1 MLRIADHITRQAHR
15 HPDRPAV
22 TFGREIFT
30 WAVFEKRCWGVA
42 AMLHDL
48 GILPGDRV
56 AYLGLNSHR
65 YFECY
70 HAPSRIG
77 AILVPLNIRLSVA
90 ELVECVTDC
99 TPKAL
104 IVDPRFVNEA
114 RSIASA
120 CPSIEVLICGTSD
133 QGPDDMCSY
142 DQIVGQHQSVD
153 PRCFNELASQDS
165 DTIIIFYTS
174 GTTGRAKGVMLSH
187 TGLFTNAIGVPPL
200 FGLREGE
207 THLLAGPMFHL
218 GAGSR
223 VYSALMLGAHTVL
236 LPKFDVA
243 QALMAIEQHRINVI
257 VLVPT
262 MLAMLLEHPQFG
274 EFDLSSLRLITY
286 GAAPMPIALLE
297 RAMVTLPDIQ
307 FGQAYG
313 MTEVSPVLTVL
324 TPDEHD
330 PIGRA
335 ANRLTSVGR
344 PLSYVDLR
352 VVDSTDRPLE
362 PGETGEIIV
371 RGPNVMNGYWKQPE
385 LTAEALRGGFFHT
398 GDAGYLDEDGFVYLV
413 GRLKEMIIT
422 GAENV
427 YPIEIENV
435 LSQHPA
441 VAACAVFGLP
451 DDFWGETVHAVV
463 RSKAGIATDE
473 ATLIEHC
480 RSHLAHYKCP
490 RTVSFRSEAMPLSSS
505 NKIDKSALRQSL
517 LSPGEISTIM
527 DT

>member
-1 MLRIADHITRQAHR
+1 MLRIADHISRQAHR
-15 HPDRPAV
+15 HPNRPAV
-22 TFGREIFT
+22 SFGGDTFS
-30 WAVFEKRCWGVA
+30 WATFEKRCWGVA
-42 AMLHDL
+42 TLLFDL
-48 GILPGDRV
+48 GVRAGDRV

-70 HAPSRIG
+70 YAPSRIG

-90 ELVECVTDC
+90 ELVECVADC

-104 IVDPRFVNEA
+104 IMDPHLVHEA
-114 RSIASA
+114 RSIAST
-120 CPSIEVLICGTSD
+120 CPSIEVLVCATSETAPE
-133 QGPDDMCSY
+133 GMHAY
-142 DQIVGQHQSVD
+142 DPVAGQHPSAEPD
-153 PRCFNELASQDS
+153 HFTGLASQDS
-165 DTIIIFYTS
+165 DTIVIFYTS

-187 TGLFTNAIGVPPL
+187 SSLFTNAIGVPPVL
-200 FGLREGE
+200 GLKEGE

-223 VYSALMLGAHTVL
+223 VYSALMLGAHTVI
-236 LPKFDVA
+236 LPRFDVVEV
-243 QALMAIEQHRINVI
+243 LNAIEKYRIQVL

-262 MLAMLLEHPQFG
+262 MLAMLLEHPRFRT
-274 EFDLSSLRLITY
+274 FDLSSLRLITY

-297 RAMVTLPDIQ
+297 RAMSALPDIQ

-324 TPDEHD
+324 TPEEHD
-330 PIGRA
+330 PMHRKID
-335 ANRLTSVGR
+335 RLTSVGR
-344 PLSYVDLR
+344 PLTYVDLR
-352 VVDSTDRPLE
+352 VVDSADRVLE
-362 PGETGEIIV
+362 PGNKGEIIV

-385 LTAEALRGGFFHT
+385 LTAEVMRGGFFHT
-398 GDAGYLDEDGFVYLV
+398 GDVGYLDEDGFVYLA

-427 YPIEIENV
+427 YPIETENV

-463 RSKAGIATDE
+463 TLNADSTTDE
-473 ATLIEHC
+473 DTLIEYC
-480 RSHLAHYKCP
+480 RAHLAHFKCP
-490 RTVSFRSEAMPLSSS
+490 RSVSFRSEAMPLSSS
-505 NKIDKSALRQSL
+505 NKIDKSVLKQALLDPR
-517 LSPGEISTIM
+517 
-527 DT
+527 